1 MTEQIVKWN
10 EKPIWITLLLLFFF
24 PLGLYFM
31 WKNRVFSKTTRLV
44 VSIFIGLIIVGSMG
58 DQEKSGAQVRLDE
71 VLEITGNNFSGS
83 CKVGG
88 ASGDAT
94 ISFNEGKV
102 TVNYSAMGYS
112 ATESGFLENLELTDD
127 GENNTYRIKGDW
139 NNQDA
144 GNGNFRL
151 EVFGADLPNTIYIE
165 IKGKGSSGW
174 KYYDSKKLSDEDF
187 NKFIAVLKKDVNTP
201 STSEPDATKE
211 ESYYKST
218 KEEASSELFNDL
230 LSLTQNLNQFE
241 GTAFV
246 SSLDGPC
253 YMVLTSNSTVSNIV
267 KLRYQINNYYQG
279 KVDKVDETHIISELK
294 RKSAKKDGLGLNTT
308 RDYEDIYLYG
318 NVNGF
323 KASINDGAITDHYAS
338 GNIWF
343 MIDRVD
349 YELSYVMVTGTS
361 VSFQGSISLEIE
373 DYIKFQELFTDKKL
387 SESQVQAISNN
398 VLEVISEPVEEV
410 EEVVF
415 EESTSEE
422 LQYFKIEDPDGYT
435 NMRDAPGGSIIRR
448 VLPNEKFRVTGVLDN
463 YKIVSFDN
471 GETGYIHNSRVV
483 KY

>member
-1 MTEQIVKWN
+1 M
-10 EKPIWITLLLLFFF
+10 
-24 PLGLYFM
+24 
-31 WKNRVFSKTTRLV
+31 
-44 VSIFIGLIIVGSMG
+44 
-58 DQEKSGAQVRLDE
+58 
-71 VLEITGNNFSGS
+71 
-83 CKVGG
+83 
-88 ASGDAT
+88 
-94 ISFNEGKV
+94 
-102 TVNYSAMGYS
+102 
-112 ATESGFLENLELTDD
+112 
-127 GENNTYRIKGDW
+127 
-139 NNQDA
+139 
-144 GNGNFRL
+144 
-151 EVFGADLPNTIYIE
+151 
-165 IKGKGSSGW
+165 
-174 KYYDSKKLSDEDF
+174 SDEDF

-373 DYIKFQELFTDKKL
+373 DYIKFQELFTGKKL

-398 VLEVISEPVEEV
+398 VLEVISEPVEEL

-463 YKIVSFDN
+463 YKVVRFDN